1 MILKI
6 ISLFLIFMVVLGMFG
21 KLRFPW
27 RGRLPGR
34 GAHGRLS
41 RPRKCRDC
49 GRFLIGGGDCDCKE
63 RRGPQGLG
71 GGCGPRTDR

>member
-21 KLRFPW
+21 KLRIPW
-27 RGRLPGR
+27 RGRLQGR
-34 GAHGRLS
+34 DAQGRLT

-49 GRFLIGGGDCDCKE
+49 GRFVIGGGDCDC
-63 RRGPQGLG
+63 RGGTG
-71 GGCGPRTDR
+71 RKG